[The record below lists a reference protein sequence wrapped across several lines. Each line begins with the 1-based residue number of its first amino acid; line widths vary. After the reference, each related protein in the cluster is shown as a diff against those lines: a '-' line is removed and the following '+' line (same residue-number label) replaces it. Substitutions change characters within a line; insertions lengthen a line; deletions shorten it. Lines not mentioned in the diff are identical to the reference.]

1 MGIGRGNSETPHQL
15 ALSYAVRGSSIRMV
29 RCDNQTR
36 SMPRTEMAAM
46 VVMTMTVG
54 NMIV

>member
-1 MGIGRGNSETPHQL
+1 MGIGRGDSETPHQL
-15 ALSYAVRGSSIRMV
+15 ALSYAVRGSSIRMA

-36 SMPRTEMAAM
+36 LMPRTEMAAM
-46 VVMTMTVG
+46 VVMAMAVG